1 MNKKERLAIEKAS
14 SPIES
19 LIAKMMAANR
29 KMIYPDDELHWYNE
43 KYDRTGYRH
52 VTVRLQFYMRKT
64 TIQTL
69 PVLTDEE
76 DDILRQ
82 HISRPEYRS
91 ITKPV
96 MDSVIRKLM
105 CTMMIHETQD
115 L

>member
-1 MNKKERLAIEKAS
+1 MAS

-19 LIAKMMAANR
+19 LIAKMIAAYR

-43 KYDRTGYRH
+43 DFDRTGYRH
-52 VTVRLQFYMRKT
+52 VTVRLQFYMRQT

-82 HISRPEYRS
+82 YIRNHEYRS

-105 CTMMIHETQD
+105 FTMMIHETED